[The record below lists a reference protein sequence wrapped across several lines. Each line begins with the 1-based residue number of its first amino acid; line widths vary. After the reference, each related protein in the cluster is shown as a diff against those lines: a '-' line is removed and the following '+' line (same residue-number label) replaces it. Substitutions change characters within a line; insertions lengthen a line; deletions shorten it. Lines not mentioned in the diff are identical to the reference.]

1 MGKRF
6 LMFLIMALLVFGSV
20 SSYADEQAGGAN
32 DKGKSQDK
40 AAPVYPPYTGP
51 KKRIAVT
58 KFDNKAQGSYGNWN
72 IGEGMAE
79 MLTTELIKTG
89 RFVVIERRALQDVV
103 DEQKL
108 GQSGLV
114 QKETASKIGQ
124 ILGAQMVVSGVVSEF
139 EQTESGG
146 GKGVSLFG
154 LSIGSKSSNAH
165 VAVDVRMIDT
175 VTGQVIY
182 SHNAAG
188 KAESSGFSVGVDI
201 GGVGFA
207 SDDFKKT
214 PIGQATRQ
222 AIQDAVKFIIDA
234 MEKVP
239 FSAKVVKFDGSKAYI
254 NAGSAMNI
262 RLGLKFNAFSVGE
275 EIVDP
280 DTGLKLGAE
289 EKFVGAVEVREVQ
302 DKFSIGFALPGCGS
316 LKRGDVLKLQ

>member
-6 LMFLIMALLVFGSV
+6 LIFLITALLILGSM
-20 SSYADEQAGGAN
+20 AFANAQAG
-32 DKGKSQDK
+32 DEEGKPASVE
-40 AAPVYPPYTGP
+40 PVYPPYTGH

-58 KFDNKAQGSYGNWN
+58 KFDNKVQGSHGNWN

-89 RFVVIERRALQDVV
+89 RFVVIERQALQDVV

-124 ILGAQMVVSGVVSEF
+124 ILGAQIVIRGVVSEF
-139 EQTESGG
+139 EQSESGG
-146 GKGVSLFG
+146 GKGVNLFG
-154 LSIGSKSSNAH
+154 VSLGSKSSNAH
-165 VAVDVRMIDT
+165 VAVDIRMIDT
-175 VTGQVIY
+175 VTGQILY
-182 SHNAAG
+182 SHNSAG
-188 KAESSGFSVGVDI
+188 KAESSGFSIGVDL

-222 AIQDAVKFIIDA
+222 AIQDAVKFIIDT

-239 FSAKVVKFDGSKAYI
+239 FSAKVVKSDRSKIYI

-262 RLGLKFNAFSVGE
+262 KPGSRFNAYAVGE

-289 EKFVGAVEVREVQ
+289 EKFVGSLEIRDVQ
-302 DKFSIGFALPGCGS
+302 DKFSIGVPLPGCGN
-316 LKRGDVLKLQ
+316 LKRGDILKLQ